1 LRRETDLKFDKNGK
15 AILGVTKVIAQKKEE
30 PFRVSNAISTQKV
43 KKVKITR
50 SSAGVKL
57 E

>member
-1 LRRETDLKFDKNGK
+1 MEFDENGK
-15 AILGVTKVIAQKKEE
+15 AILRVTKVIAQNKKE

-43 KKVKITR
+43 KKVKIIR

>member
-1 LRRETDLKFDKNGK
+1 MKFDKNGK
-15 AILGVTKVIAQKKEE
+15 AILGVAKIVVEKKEE

-43 KKVKITR
+43 RKVKITR

>member
-1 LRRETDLKFDKNGK
+1 MGRKTDLEFDENGK
-15 AILGVTKVIAQKKEE
+15 AILRVTKVIAQNKKE

-43 KKVKITR
+43 KKVKIIR